1 LFAEAAAHVLVVCS
15 VTRFSAHVQ
24 ALWDEQLLD
33 AHFTLSMYK
42 HLLNL
47 PIDYKDVEAVDPD
60 YYRNLCW
67 MLTNSIDNVVGF
79 RVNSKCVPD
88 ALADPDAKLFRANM
102 FTCDLRTR
110 ASPV

>member
-1 LFAEAAAHVLVVCS
+1 M
-15 VTRFSAHVQ
+15 
-24 ALWDEQLLD
+24 WDEQLLD

-67 MLTNSIDNVVGF
+67 MLTNSIENVV
-79 RVNSKCVPD
+79 RILILTYIYIYIYIYNVRIYYVPRMWKQWIQTTI
-88 ALADPDAKLFRANM
+88 AISAG
-102 FTCDLRTR
+102 C
-110 ASPV
+110 